1 MMKRQAWEEKSAT
14 IKAAFDKL
22 KAEHPER
29 LQRRIDLSYCCQT
42 FGWEPIPKS
51 IERLA
56 GLGYRYIELPGQYGG
71 PDIGPHVHL
80 TEILRALDKYNMAC
94 SGVCTLSMEG
104 FGLNDKNYF
113 HRQMAVDYIR
123 GVVRFARDAGGSY
136 CLLTPAPCPLP
147 PIDGGDWVR
156 AASTL
161 HDVADIF
168 TECGVKGALEPVQ
181 PGQCA
186 IVNNLTEARRFLK
199 DVDHPGFCH
208 IYGDTDH
215 ILHTE
220 DHVGM
225 AILDNADLL
234 LNLHL
239 RDTNQGLPIGHGML
253 DVDTVIRALYLI
265 GFNTPGHFACA
276 EPATKGRIFIE
287 VDEETKR
294 MRARDTIETFRE
306 REEAV
311 LHG

>member
-1 MMKRQAWEEKSAT
+1 MKLQKWEEKTLA
-14 IKAAFDKL
+14 IKEAFETL
-22 KAEHPER
+22 KKEHPDR
-29 LQRRIDLSYCCQT
+29 LKRRIDLSYCCQT

-56 GLGYRYIELPGQYGG
+56 KLGYKYIELPGQYGG

-80 TEILRALDKYNMAC
+80 DEILEALDKYDMKC
-94 SGVCTLSMEG
+94 SGVCQLSMEG

-113 HRQMAVDYIR
+113 NRQRAVDYTR
-123 GVVRFARDAGGSY
+123 GIVKFAHDVGGSY

-147 PIDGGDWVR
+147 PIDGGDWIR

-161 HDVADIF
+161 HDIADVF
-168 TECGVKGALEPVQ
+168 TEYGIKGAVEPVQ

-186 IVNNLTEARRFLK
+186 VVNNFAEARKFIA
-199 DVDHPGFCH
+199 DVDHPGFVH
-208 IYGDTDH
+208 VYGDTDH

-220 DHVGM
+220 DHVGQ
-225 AILDNADLL
+225 AIIDNADLL

-265 GFNTPGHFACA
+265 GFNTPGHYACA
-276 EPATKGRIFIE
+276 EPSTKGRIFIE
-287 VDEETKR
+287 VPEEVKL

-311 LHG
+311 LGN